1 MVFIQDFVETV
12 RTIMAG
18 GIVAIPTE
26 GVWGLSCNASDLAAT
41 DRILE
46 LKNRDPT
53 KGFIVLVN
61 EFCDLDPWYN
71 CLILELAKQELG
83 RPSTWIIPV
92 NNKCPNFLMG
102 PNNTLAVRR
111 VLMPSLMRIID
122 RTGPIVSTSANRSGR
137 PACTARW
144 QVQLQLGQIVDHVAK
159 GRTQGYKKSS
169 TIRNMQT
176 GTIIRN

>member
-26 GVWGLSCNASDLAAT
+26 GVWGLSCHASDLAAA

-61 EFCDLDPWYN
+61 DFRDLDPWYS
-71 CLILELAKQELG
+71 CPILASARQEPG

-92 NNKCPNFLMG
+92 NNTCPEFLKG
-102 PNNTLAVRR
+102 GHNTLAVRR
-111 VLMPSLMRIID
+111 VSMPSLMRIID

-144 QVQLQLGQIVDHVAK
+144 QVRLQLGQVVDHVAK
-159 GRTQGYKKSS
+159 GHTQGYKKSS
-169 TIRNMQT
+169 IIRDMQT